1 MNTIFSVMVH
11 LCLLQSGGGGGEFD
25 GKQRHQC
32 FNQFLGTADYAG
44 LLCTNNTTRMT
55 ITASGNVGIGTS
67 SPNSQLTVAGNG
79 TGLISMGDLLG
90 SGSYAAISLNG
101 STAATDYNLTSS
113 PLDQRL
119 VLNRPDGYAMTFAI
133 AGTTTQMNLTSS
145 GYLGIGVTYPT
156 TTSVQGYGNSTIK
169 IGNVCTLVKTIREL
183 L

>member
-1 MNTIFSVMVH
+1 
-11 LCLLQSGGGGGEFD
+11 
-25 GKQRHQC
+25 
-32 FNQFLGTADYAG
+32 
-44 LLCTNNTTRMT
+44 
-55 ITASGNVGIGTS
+55 
-67 SPNSQLTVAGNG
+67 
-79 TGLISMGDLLG
+79 MGDLLG